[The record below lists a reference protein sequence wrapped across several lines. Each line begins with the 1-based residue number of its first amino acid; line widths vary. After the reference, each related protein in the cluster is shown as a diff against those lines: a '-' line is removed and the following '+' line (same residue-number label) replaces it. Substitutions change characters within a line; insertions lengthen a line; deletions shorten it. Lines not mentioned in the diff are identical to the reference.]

1 MLIFAASNVVKKM
14 KQNILRFKMA
24 LKSVRDDFTVTPN
37 QFNQNLNY
45 EKILRFSSTK
55 VQYFFYSPNLNSNLN
70 VNKCYRDFI
79 LV

>member
-1 MLIFAASNVVKKM
+1 M
-14 KQNILRFKMA
+14 KQSILNFKMV

-55 VQYFFYSPNLNSNLN
+55 VQHFFTSPNFEMNLI
-70 VNKCYRDFI
+70 VNI
-79 LV
+79 S

>member
-55 VQYFFYSPNLNSNLN
+55 VQYFFHSPNLNSSLN
-70 VNKCYRDFI
+70 VNKCYSSFI